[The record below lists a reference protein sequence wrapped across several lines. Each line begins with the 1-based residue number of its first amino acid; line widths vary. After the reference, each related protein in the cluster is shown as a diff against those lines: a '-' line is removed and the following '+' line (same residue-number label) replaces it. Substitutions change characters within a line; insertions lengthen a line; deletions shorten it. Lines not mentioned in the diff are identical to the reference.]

1 MPKRR
6 SITRAALGAALLV
19 AVMGTADAVQTSPAT
34 AGQHPHR
41 QPAHDQ
47 HPEARSD
54 TARIRQG
61 RLKGVTADG
70 VTTYQ
75 GIPYAAPPVGPL
87 RWRPPAA
94 PPAWTGT
101 RTAAE
106 PGPACA
112 QPEVADSA
120 EDCLYLNVTTPADG
134 ADRPASRPVVVW
146 LHGGAFSSGS
156 GDQYDATRMA
166 RQGDVTVV
174 TVNSRLGA
182 LGFFAHPDLPDS
194 GAFGLQD
201 QQAALRWVRDNAAA
215 FGGDP
220 GNVTLMGESSGGA
233 SVCAQLTSPKA
244 AGLFHRAVVQSG
256 SCLQNWPKNTL
267 APGDGGTSYF
277 ARQDKLA
284 AKGRGALGCRS
295 LKCLRAKPVK
305 DVLSLNGRFHQP
317 AYGTSVLPRSPARAL
332 AAGNV
337 LRVPVL
343 QGNTRD
349 EHRLFAALFT
359 LDGPMTAA
367 DYGRLL
373 TETYGRRRAARIARV
388 YPPGA
393 TPALTW
399 AQVGTDRA
407 WVCPTLAADRLLA
420 RHVPVYGYEFADRR
434 PPAPDLRPD
443 FPLGAYHSAE
453 LPYLFGMGDLR
464 LDDGQSALSRRM
476 IAAWTTFARTGT
488 PGDDWPPFPHIQRLA
503 RNAFSGVDAAAE
515 HRCAFWSRNA

>member
-6 SITRAALGAALLV
+6 STAGAALGAALLLT
-19 AVMGTADAVQTSPAT
+19 VMGTADAVQTSPTT
-34 AGQHPHR
+34 AAQHPHR
-41 QPAHDQ
+41 QHAQGQ
-47 HPEARSD
+47 HSEARPD
-54 TARIRQG
+54 TARTRQG
-61 RLKGVTADG
+61 LLEGLTAGGVTI
-70 VTTYQ
+70 YQ

-87 RWRPPAA
+87 RWQPPAA
-94 PPAWTGT
+94 PPTRTST

-134 ADRPASRPVVVW
+134 ADRKAPRPVVVW

-233 SVCAQLTSPKA
+233 SVCAQLASPKA
-244 AGLFHRAVVQSG
+244 AGLFHRAVIQSG

-267 APGDGGTSYF
+267 APGDPAATYF
-277 ARQDKLA
+277 APQGELA

-317 AYGTSVLPRSPARAL
+317 AYGTSVLPQSPARAL
-332 AAGNV
+332 AAGHV
-337 LRVPVL
+337 HRVPVL

-349 EHRLFAALFT
+349 EHRLFTALFT

-367 DYGRLL
+367 DYRRLL
-373 TETYGRRRAARIARV
+373 TETYGRRQAARIARV
-388 YPPGA
+388 YSPGA
-393 TPALTW
+393 MPALAW
-399 AQVGTDRA
+399 AEVGTDRS

-420 RHVPVYGYEFADRR
+420 RHVPVYSYEFADRH
-434 PPAPDLRPD
+434 PPAPDLHPD

-453 LPYLFGMGDLR
+453 LPYLFGMGDLQ
-464 LDDGQSALSRRM
+464 LNGGQSALSRRM
-476 IAAWTTFARTGT
+476 IAAWTTFARAGT
-488 PGDDWPPFPHIQRLA
+488 PGDNWPPFPYTQQLA
-503 RNAFSGVDAAAE
+503 RHALSGVDAAAE
-515 HRCAFWSRNA
+515 HHCAFWSRTP

>member
-6 SITRAALGAALLV
+6 STSGAALVAALLV
-19 AVMGTADAVQTSPAT
+19 AVTSTADAAQTAPAT
-34 AGQHPHR
+34 AGQHPPEQR
-41 QPAHDQ
+41 AHGR
-47 HPEARSD
+47 HPEARPD
-54 TARIRQG
+54 IVRTRQG
-61 RLKGVTADG
+61 RLEGVTTDG

-75 GIPYAAPPVGPL
+75 GIPYAAPPVGLL
-87 RWRPPAA
+87 RWQPPAA
-94 PPAWTGT
+94 PPTWTGT

-120 EDCLYLNVTTPADG
+120 EDCLYLNVTTPSHG
-134 ADRPASRPVVVW
+134 ADRATPRPVVVW

-244 AGLFHRAVVQSG
+244 AGLFHRAVIQSG

-267 APGDGGTSYF
+267 APGDPGTAYF
-277 ARQDKLA
+277 ARQDQLA
-284 AKGRGALGCRS
+284 AKGSGVLGCRS

-317 AYGTSVLPRSPARAL
+317 AYGTSVLPLSPARAL
-332 AAGNV
+332 AAGKFH
-337 LRVPVL
+337 RVPVL

-367 DYGRLL
+367 DYRRLL
-373 TETYGRRRAARIARV
+373 TETYGRRQAARIARA

-393 TPALTW
+393 TPPLAW
-399 AQVGTDRA
+399 AEVGTDRS

-420 RHVPVYGYEFADRR
+420 KHVPVYSYEFADRH
-434 PPAPDLRPD
+434 PPAPDLHPD

-464 LDDGQSALSRRM
+464 LDDGQAALSRRM

-488 PGDDWPPFPHIQRLA
+488 PGHGWPPFPHTRQLA
-503 RNAFSGVDAAAE
+503 RNTLAGVDAAAE
-515 HRCAFWSRNA
+515 HRCAFWSHNS

>member
-6 SITRAALGAALLV
+6 SIAGAALIAALLV
-19 AVMGTADAVQTSPAT
+19 AVTGADAVRTSPAP
-34 AGQHPHR
+34 AGQDPYR
-41 QPAHDQ
+41 QPAHGR
-47 HPEARSD
+47 HPGARPH
-54 TARIRQG
+54 TARTRQG
-61 RLKGVTADG
+61 RLEGVSADG
-70 VTTYQ
+70 VTTYR
-75 GIPYAAPPVGPL
+75 GIPYAAPPVGAL

-94 PPAWTGT
+94 PPTWTGT
-101 RTAAE
+101 RTATE

-134 ADRPASRPVVVW
+134 AGRAAARPVVVW

-233 SVCAQLTSPKA
+233 SVCAQLASPKA
-244 AGLFHRAVVQSG
+244 AGLFHRAVIQSG

-267 APGDGGTSYF
+267 APGDPAAVYF
-277 ARQDKLA
+277 ASRDELA
-284 AKGRGALGCRS
+284 AKGRGALGCHT
-295 LKCLRAKPVK
+295 LKCLRAKSVK

-317 AYGTSVLPRSPARAL
+317 AYGTSVLPESPARVL
-332 AAGNV
+332 AVGNFH
-337 LRVPVL
+337 RVPVM

-349 EHRLFAALFT
+349 EHRLFTALFT

-367 DYGRLL
+367 DYRRLL

-393 TPALTW
+393 TPTLTW
-399 AQVGTDRA
+399 AEVGTDRS

-420 RHVPVYGYEFADRR
+420 RHVPVYSYEFADRH
-434 PPAPDLRPD
+434 PPAPDLHPD

-476 IAAWTTFARTGT
+476 IAVWTTFARTGA
-488 PGDDWPPFPHIQRLA
+488 PGDDWPLFPHTRRLT
-503 RNAFSGVDAAAE
+503 RNKFSGVDAAAG
-515 HRCAFWSRNA
+515 HHCSFWSRNS

>member
-6 SITRAALGAALLV
+6 SAAGAALGAALLM
-19 AVMGTADAVQTSPAT
+19 AVMGAADAVQTSSAT
-34 AGQHPHR
+34 AGQHPYR
-41 QPAHDQ
+41 QRLRGQ
-47 HPEARSD
+47 HPEAPSD
-54 TARIRQG
+54 TVRTRQG

-70 VTTYQ
+70 VTTYR

-94 PPAWTGT
+94 APTWTGT
-101 RTAAE
+101 RSAAG

-112 QPEVADSA
+112 QPEVADSS
-120 EDCLYLNVTTPADG
+120 EDCLYLNVTTPVDG
-134 ADRPASRPVVVW
+134 ADHTAPRPVVVW

-194 GAFGLQD
+194 GVFGLQD

-267 APGDGGTSYF
+267 APGDPATSYF
-277 ARQDKLA
+277 AHQDTLA
-284 AKGRGALGCRS
+284 AKGRGALGCRTV
-295 LKCLRAKPVK
+295 KCLRAKPAK

-317 AYGTSVLPRSPARAL
+317 AYGTSVLPQSPARAL
-332 AAGNV
+332 AAGNFH
-337 LRVPVL
+337 RVPVL

-367 DYGRLL
+367 DYRRLL
-373 TETYGRRRAARIARV
+373 TETYGRRRAARIART

-393 TPALTW
+393 TPALAW
-399 AQVGTDRA
+399 AKVGTDRS

-420 RHVPVYGYEFADRR
+420 RHVPVYSYEFADRH

-464 LDDGQSALSRRM
+464 LNDGQSALSRRM

-488 PGDDWPPFPHIQRLA
+488 PGDGWPAFPHTQQLA
-503 RNAFSGVDAAAE
+503 RNMFSGVDVAAE
-515 HRCAFWSRNA
+515 HHCAFWARDS

>member
-1 MPKRR
+1 MLKRR
-6 SITRAALGAALLV
+6 STVGAAVGAALLV

-41 QPAHDQ
+41 QGAHGQ
-47 HPEARSD
+47 HAEARSE
-54 TARIRQG
+54 TARTRQG
-61 RLKGVTADG
+61 LLKGVTADG
-70 VTTYQ
+70 VTTFQ

-87 RWRPPAA
+87 RWQPPAA
-94 PPAWTGT
+94 PPTWIGT

-120 EDCLYLNVTTPADG
+120 EDCLYLNVTTPAEG
-134 ADRPASRPVVVW
+134 ADRAASRPVVVW

-156 GDQYDATRMA
+156 GDQYDATGMA

-233 SVCAQLTSPKA
+233 SVCAQLASPKA
-244 AGLFHRAVVQSG
+244 AGLFHRAVIQSG
-256 SCLQNWPKNTL
+256 SCLQNWPMNTL
-267 APGDGGTSYF
+267 APGDPAATYF
-277 ARQDKLA
+277 APQDELA

-295 LKCLRAKPVK
+295 LKCLRAKPTK

-332 AAGNV
+332 AAGTV
-337 LRVPVL
+337 HRVPVL

-359 LDGPMTAA
+359 LDGPMTVA
-367 DYGRLL
+367 DYRRLL
-373 TETYGRRRAARIARV
+373 TETYGRRQAARIARA

-393 TPALTW
+393 TPALAW
-399 AQVGTDRA
+399 AKVGTDRS

-420 RHVPVYGYEFADRR
+420 RHVPVYSYEFADRH

-464 LDDGQSALSRRM
+464 LNDGQSALSRRM
-476 IAAWTTFARTGT
+476 IAAWTTFARTGK
-488 PGDDWPPFPHIQRLA
+488 PGDDWPPFPHTRRLA
-503 RNAFSGVDAAAE
+503 RNTLSGVDAAAE
-515 HRCAFWSRNA
+515 HRCAFWSRNP